1 MHSLLNPKFSIL
13 DPEDTVT
20 VPEDHSI
27 TGVADF
33 LCLLNVLRALFFS
46 PFFVIHL

>member
-1 MHSLLNPKFSIL
+1 MHSLLNPKFPIL

-20 VPEDHSI
+20 VPEHHFMA
-27 TGVADF
+27 GADV
-33 LCLLNVLRALFFS
+33 LCHLNALRALFFS